1 MCKRDCVY
9 AGTQNIQFDSGEH
22 CCDYV
27 IAALGTESEH
37 KTRLGQLVKK
47 YRLPSTHRK
56 IRLLMMGENCP
67 FYDPLSGG
75 KKPIRRQSQ
84 ILPRKPREK
93 KEYTAPAA
101 EDRLM
106 ELYKEGMSDRKI
118 ADALGLKEFQVLR
131 WRQERNMP
139 SNYSLHRLDEKRARE
154 MYDEGKTDRQ
164 IAKILGVAAQTICSW
179 RRKEK
184 LPSKRLYAKIDYDRI
199 RELYDQ
205 GMNDTQISAI
215 TGNATDSIRKW
226 RKRYGLES
234 NWEAPK

>member
-9 AGTQNIQFDSGEH
+9 AGTQNIQFGSGEH

-93 KEYTAPAA
+93 KEYTAPAD
-101 EDRLM
+101 EEKLM
-106 ELYKEGMSDRKI
+106 ELYEDGLSDKKV
-118 ADALGLKEFQVLR
+118 AEALGLKEFQVLR
-131 WRQERNMP
+131 WRQERNLP
-139 SNYSLHRLDEKRARE
+139 SKFNLRHLDKNRVRE
-154 MYDEGKTDRQ
+154 LYEEGKTDRE
-164 IAKILGVAAQTICSW
+164 IARTLGVAAQTIANW
-179 RRKEK
+179 RSKEK
-184 LPSKRLYAKIDYDRI
+184 LKSVKSYARINYDQL

-205 GMNDTQISAI
+205 GMNDTQISQI
-215 TGNATDSIRKW
+215 TGACTDSIRKW
-226 RKRYGLES
+226 RKQNGLET
-234 NWEAPK
+234 NWKGTK